1 MMLGRGAISA
11 LVVAISCLL
20 HTSKAFVTAPTM
32 TSSSSNNN
40 NHSNNKFTKKND
52 APSKAPVGSSTGF
65 GLGQTLP
72 QVRGF
77 GAGSVANLP
86 RVPSAKDYAERK
98 CRGDACP
105 PLELMGPFGVI
116 REIAGAIERLNEV
129 RYSVFSLWFFR
140 YSALAWKHGCYR
152 YTR

>member
-1 MMLGRGAISA
+1 MLGRGAISA

-20 HTSKAFVTAPTM
+20 NTSKAFVTAPTM

-40 NHSNNKFTKKND
+40 KWTKKND

-77 GAGSVANLP
+77 GAGSAANLP
-86 RVPSAKDYAERK
+86 RVPSAKDYAEIK
-98 CRGDACP
+98 SRGDACP

-129 RYSVFSLWFFR
+129 RYSVSVSGVSSIQLWPGKID
-140 YSALAWKHGCYR
+140 AVV
-152 YTR
+152 

>member
-1 MMLGRGAISA
+1 MLGRGAISA

-20 HTSKAFVTAPTM
+20 NTSKAFVTAPTM

-40 NHSNNKFTKKND
+40 NHSNKWTEKSD

-98 CRGDACP
+98 SRGDLCP
-105 PLELMGPFGVI
+105 PLQLMGPFGVI

-129 RYSVFSLWFFR
+129 RYSVFSFWCFKYFLSNFQVFGVG
-140 YSALAWKHGCYR
+140 LE
-152 YTR
+152 T